1 MEGIEGVIEAGTQ
14 ITKTAAAG
22 VKEATSVAGPAAE
35 GIAQTTTS
43 TTGAITEGIAQTGN
57 VLSQEA
63 VGGGIGIGAESL
75 GGLSPSPVGRVEDTV
90 APAMGPEL
98 DLNNLSPGERA
109 AEAAVKFGQANRAY
123 TDGLRSGNINPD
135 DAKRVSELR
144 QELDE
149 LKLQQMKRSKESTD
163 EEKDKDEEWEMVKR
177 GNKVVIRRRRPGL
190 KRAVGD
196 LASNLAVDVA
206 NDASGK

>member
-1 MEGIEGVIEAGTQ
+1 MEGVEGVIEAGAQ
-14 ITKTAAAG
+14 ITRTATAG

-35 GIAQTTTS
+35 GIAQT
-43 TTGAITEGIAQTGN
+43 GN
-57 VLSQEA
+57 VVSQEA
-63 VGGGIGIGAESL
+63 VGRGIGIGAESL
-75 GGLSPSPVGRVEDTV
+75 GGLSPSPVGKIEDTV
-90 APAMGPEL
+90 APAMSPEL

-109 AEAAVKFGQANRAY
+109 AEAAVEFGQANRAY
-123 TDGLRSGNINPD
+123 TDGLRSENINPD

-149 LKLQQMKRSKESTD
+149 LKLQQMMNRSNKSTD

-177 GNKVVIRRRRPGL
+177 GNKVVIRRRKPGL

-196 LASNLAVDVA
+196 LASNLAADVA